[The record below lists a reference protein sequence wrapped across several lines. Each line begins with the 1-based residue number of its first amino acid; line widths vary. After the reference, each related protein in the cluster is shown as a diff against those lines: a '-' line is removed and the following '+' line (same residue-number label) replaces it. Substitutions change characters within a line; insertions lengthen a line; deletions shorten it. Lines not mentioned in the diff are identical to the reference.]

1 MVARTTRTSSHL
13 TPETGGPQVC
23 RLHHIAHATAG
34 AVICRIRS
42 MQEPGSAAGAHWR
55 PETQSITDA
64 LRVSWLM
71 PGTTPHPYPEED
83 GMEYSCAWD

>member
-23 RLHHIAHATAG
+23 RLHDIAHATAG

-64 LRVSWLM
+64 SWLR
-71 PGTTPHPYPEED
+71 
-83 GMEYSCAWD
+83 YSSALYLYSQTIGKKE